1 MINIDTDRVVTLLRA
16 TYALLKQQDN
26 SPYVLNILEQIIS
39 YDGVDCDGY
48 CLMEDIEDVLFD
60 DIT

>member
-1 MINIDTDRVVTLLRA
+1 MIDIDTERAVTLLRA

-39 YDGVDCDGY
+39 YDEVDCDGY
-48 CLMEDIEDVLFD
+48 CLMEDIEDFLFD
-60 DIT
+60 NIT